1 MNYLCLDR
9 HPYFFIYRYAD
20 TRKKYRKH
28 IDTYQHWCKTSF
40 RLSLEELFKVENK
53 TQQQKDFLAGY
64 FRYMPVIDSNSTM
77 NRICHYIEGL
87 NMNVRSHLKV
97 KEGHD
102 MHKLFMP
109 DNIEWNEERY
119 NNVVEAY
126 KRYCK
131 ECTKMNSLGASNFDF
146 ETTKD
151 YDFYASMFIGMLYSY
166 VNEVC
171 SNVYEAIAYL
181 AHYMYVEKDSANKEM
196 LWQTYG
202 YEIYSMIKERN
213 NGYIMFPLEDE
224 DGDIEYLN
232 KRYSMQEVCID

>member
-1 MNYLCLDR
+1 
-9 HPYFFIYRYAD
+9 
-20 TRKKYRKH
+20 
-28 IDTYQHWCKTSF
+28 
-40 RLSLEELFKVENK
+40 
-53 TQQQKDFLAGY
+53 
-64 FRYMPVIDSNSTM
+64 
-77 NRICHYIEGL
+77 
-87 NMNVRSHLKV
+87 
-97 KEGHD
+97 
-102 MHKLFMP
+102 
-109 DNIEWNEERY
+109 
-119 NNVVEAY
+119 
-126 KRYCK
+126 
-131 ECTKMNSLGASNFDF
+131 MNSLGASNFDF

-171 SNVYEAIAYL
+171 SNVYEAITYL

-213 NGYIMFPLEDE
+213 SGYIMFPLEDE